1 MATTTT
7 AQASVTGLS
16 ALPASA
22 GQASFT
28 GALRSEFTKIR
39 SVRSTHWTLLAL
51 IVVTVGIGAL
61 GSWGAASHW
70 SQMAPGERATFDPTQ
85 QSLFGLILSQLIIA
99 VLGAL
104 TITSE
109 FGTGMIRT
117 SLAAMPRRGTLIAAK
132 GVVFAAVALVT
143 GLVAS
148 FAAFFLGQALM
159 SGKHINATLGQ
170 PHVLS
175 AVIGG
180 ALFLTVCGLLAFGLG
195 LMIRHTAG
203 AISAAV
209 GLLFVL
215 FIMVNFLPQSW
226 QNDIVRWL
234 PFNDGSGVWR
244 DQANLAANHLFAP
257 WTGFAVFCG
266 YAVVAIAAGLILF
279 RKRNA

>member
-1 MATTTT
+1 MASTVT
-7 AQASVTGLS
+7 AAPAGLT

-22 GQASFT
+22 GKVSLG
-28 GALRSEFTKIR
+28 GAIRSEFTKIR
-39 SVRSTHWTLLAL
+39 SVRSTYWTLLTL

-70 SQMAPGERATFDPTQ
+70 SQMGPADRASFDPTQ
-85 QSLFGLILSQLIIA
+85 QSLFGLILGQLIIA

-109 FGTGMIRT
+109 FSTGMVRT
-117 SLAAMPRRGTLIAAK
+117 SLAVQPRRGTMVAAK
-132 GVVFAAVALVT
+132 GIVFTVVALVT

-159 SGKHINATLGQ
+159 SGKHINATISQ

-175 AVIGG
+175 SIIGG
-180 ALFLTVCGLLAFGLG
+180 GLFLTVCGMLAFGLG
-195 LMIRHTAG
+195 LLIRHTAG

-209 GLLFVL
+209 VVLFVL

-226 QNDIVRWL
+226 QDDIDRWL
-234 PFNDGSGVWR
+234 PFNAGSGVWR
-244 DQANLAANHLFAP
+244 NQADVAANHLFAP
-257 WTGFAVFCG
+257 WTGFAVFAG
-266 YAVVAIAAGLILF
+266 YAVIAIAAGLILF